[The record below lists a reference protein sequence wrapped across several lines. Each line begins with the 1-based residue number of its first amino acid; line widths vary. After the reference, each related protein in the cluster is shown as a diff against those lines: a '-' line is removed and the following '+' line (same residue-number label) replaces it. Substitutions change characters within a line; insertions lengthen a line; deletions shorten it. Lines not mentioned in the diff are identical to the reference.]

1 MLGRNNLNG
10 DDVMRVLFTAVG
22 GSDPIKRMLDGPMLH
37 CCRIYK
43 PDIVY
48 MYFTKKM
55 LEYERSDGRYTWVLE
70 QLGKKIGHE
79 FKIVKIERE
88 DLVEVQLYDSYF
100 DDFNEIIAGIY
111 REYPEAEV
119 YLNASSG
126 TPAIKS
132 ALVIL
137 AAMSEKKMTVLQ
149 VSSGATKPLHDRDND
164 DTYDKFVQWECDLDN
179 EDPIDRTSVVE
190 STNFMVKVK
199 KQNIR
204 RLVEAND
211 YEAAI
216 SLAMDIRGHLN
227 EDAIRL
233 LKAALARMRLDY
245 AGVIKELNGTGFN
258 IIPVKNDKQR
268 ETAEYLLWLGII
280 LKRGDYL
287 SFIRGITPAAMVL
300 MEETVSKHTPI
311 GDIKNYCA
319 DKRGHL
325 YLVKNLMQE
334 NEIGIKMLDI
344 LDREFKKTGYRDSEY
359 TTAQLKP
366 LICGFCNDKK
376 ICDYTAVIRDAE
388 GKVRNPAAHT
398 IIAVDDDFIK
408 RRIGISSYDLYDTMK
423 KLAVRAG
430 IVRSDIWDSYDRMN
444 EIILDQI
451 GE

>member
-10 DDVMRVLFTAVG
+10 DDIMRVLFTAVG

-55 LEYERSDGRYTWVLE
+55 LEYERADGRYTWVLE

-79 FKIVKIERE
+79 FKIVRIERE

-100 DDFNEIIAGIY
+100 DDFNEIIDGIY

-132 ALVIL
+132 TLVIL

-179 EDPIDRTSVVE
+179 EEPADRTSVVE
-190 STNFMVKVK
+190 STNFMARVK

-204 RLVEAND
+204 RLAEAND

-216 SLAMDIRGHLN
+216 GLAEDIRGHLN
-227 EDAIRL
+227 EDVIKL
-233 LKAALARMRLDY
+233 LKAASARMRLDY
-245 AGVIKELNGTGFN
+245 AGVLKELKGTSFN
-258 IIPVKNDKQR
+258 IIPVKDDKKR
-268 ETAEYLLWLGII
+268 DIAEYLLWLGII

-300 MEETVSKHTPI
+300 MEETLKNRTPI
-311 GDIKNYCA
+311 GDIKKYCRESKKDKWRLAA
-319 DKRGHL
+319 DIMDGSDIGKEMIKVL
-325 YLVKNLMQE
+325 
-334 NEIGIKMLDI
+334 NERFNMFD
-344 LDREFKKTGYRDSEY
+344 DREYS
-359 TTAQLKP
+359 TAQMEP
-366 LICGFCNDKK
+366 LISEFCTDERIVSYVK
-376 ICDYTAVIRDAE
+376 TIRNAE

-408 RRIGISSYDLYDTMK
+408 RRIGISSYELYDTMK

-444 EIILDQI
+444 EMILEQI